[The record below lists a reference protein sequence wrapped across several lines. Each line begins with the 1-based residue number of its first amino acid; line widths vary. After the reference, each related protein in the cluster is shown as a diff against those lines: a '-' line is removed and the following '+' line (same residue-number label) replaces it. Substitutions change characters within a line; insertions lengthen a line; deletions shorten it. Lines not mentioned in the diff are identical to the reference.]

1 MDISAFDSPYLQR
14 AKKGAQFL
22 FRKSKKE
29 RLPVTISQ
37 LQALV
42 KVPVISKAE
51 ANRRAAYLLAFFACL
66 RSGEFC
72 YSTDDWNNKDTF
84 RRFRTCRRDIQ
95 FSSNFDRM
103 TLTLKSS
110 KTSPTEAVRIEVAAN
125 HSDPV
130 MCPVMAMR
138 VLFHNDPQPS
148 DSPLFNLDGSAFT
161 RDKFHVQ
168 ACQRLR
174 EAGFSTDGIL
184 PHSFRKGCAQWM
196 HNQGFLPSEI
206 KMVGRWTSEAYTLYV
221 NKNPEHLFALSLQ
234 LQTRQHVPFTS
245 ASAPG
250 LGPPPFVGR
259 R

>member
-1 MDISAFDSPYLQR
+1 MATLALFVPVASTAKWIFRLSTTPTSNVRRKVPNACSANL
-14 AKKGAQFL
+14 
-22 FRKSKKE
+22 RKSVS
-29 RLPVTISQ
+29 RSPSQ

-51 ANRRAAYLLAFFACL
+51 ANRRVAYLLAFFACL

-72 YSTDDWNNKDTF
+72 YSTDDWNNKGTF

-130 MCPVMAMR
+130 ICPVMAMR
-138 VLFHNDPQPS
+138 VLFHNDPQNS

-196 HNQGFLPSEI
+196 HN
-206 KMVGRWTSEAYTLYV
+206 
-221 NKNPEHLFALSLQ
+221 
-234 LQTRQHVPFTS
+234 
-245 ASAPG
+245 
-250 LGPPPFVGR
+250 
-259 R
+259 